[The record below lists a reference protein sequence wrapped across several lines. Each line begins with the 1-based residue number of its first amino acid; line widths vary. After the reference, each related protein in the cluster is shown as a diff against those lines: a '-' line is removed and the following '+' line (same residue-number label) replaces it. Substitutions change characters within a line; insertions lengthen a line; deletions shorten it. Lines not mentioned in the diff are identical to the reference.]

1 MIVECS
7 QCKTRYNI
15 DEKKIPP
22 AGVKVRCKKCGGVI
36 YIRRPPVAA
45 PVADVP
51 PRKTSYTAPVRV
63 AEPGTDEGSPLP
75 PEVEKPPSMDLPKKA
90 EAERKAVEE
99 SVERKVHLSEGELS
113 EEDKKW
119 HARARRL
126 AKALAS
132 DLVLYNKA
140 RVEQG
145 LKDGTIAELLG
156 PEIRRSWDYYC
167 QQIPKHIVESTDYF
181 KEQLNTIVGKGTKI
195 FK

>member
-1 MIVECS
+1 MIAECS
-7 QCKTRYNI
+7 HCHTKYNI
-15 DEKKIPP
+15 DERKIPVS
-22 AGVKVRCKKCGGVI
+22 GVKVRCKKCSNVFYIKRPSQQPIVKGVQEVTSGATPTTSQ
-36 YIRRPPVAA
+36 RSPPPPV
-45 PVADVP
+45 
-51 PRKTSYTAPVRV
+51 
-63 AEPGTDEGSPLP
+63 
-75 PEVEKPPSMDLPKKA
+75 VEKPPSLELPKKA
-90 EAERKAVEE
+90 EAERKAIEE
-99 SVERKVHLSEGELS
+99 SVERKVHLSETELS
-113 EEDKKW
+113 DEDKKW

-167 QQIPKHIVESTDYF
+167 HQIPKHIVDSTDYF
-181 KEQLNTIVGKGTKI
+181 KEQLNTIVGKGIKI